1 MDGVN
6 RRNVQGTHLCKRFS
20 DKYLNIVQ
28 IKLLNSYKKRSRKT
42 YCQIR
47 SENFL
52 TKIERFRDSH
62 LSKLSGTS
70 YQNKLI
76 LNSLANQQIT
86 KITKTDENCT
96 KKRYNVKSKCE
107 NRSEIDILMKY
118 YSLLC
123 SRSYK
128 WNSTQLRLLL
138 SGDVETNPGPP
149 ENPLLVEIG
158 IITYNARGLKDKL
171 KLKRV
176 LNTCYKI
183 LQKNRNYFI
192 MLQETHLEIGDE
204 DRLKLLWRHGFVTS
218 PGQGRQRGT
227 MILFDKSWEVVHTDK
242 DSIGRFCLLS
252 AKKFNQ
258 QLCLGNIYAPNEHDI
273 TFFTTVYDKLLEYK
287 NSNPE
292 AKLIL
297 GGDFN
302 LVLGSMDSLNR
313 GSNAMEIASRE
324 MILQRNV
331 LLNLTDVYRHQHNSG
346 GFTWARG
353 NCMSRLDM
361 IFITK
366 ELINLGIESKIDWGF
381 DSSDHAMVEVSF
393 KIKNV
398 IRKGKGLYRVNTCAL
413 DNPECLREVK
423 NEVRAQI
430 STIPVSWNPHK
441 KLDFLK
447 VVIRSVLGQISGREG
462 KKNLT
467 EHDAISKQL
476 NLLKATRE
484 RILSEPNT
492 NTSNRSSVDDINRD
506 IIELEL
512 ELKRYLDARAKFLM
526 LRSGA
531 KWYEEGEKSNAYF
544 LNLINSR
551 SEQTFIGRLD
561 TGVEVL
567 ESQKDIMNYVTSFY
581 QSLYEEKDTD
591 DNYDDLFSDLPELN
605 DEDRKDLDR
614 PITME
619 EIEKTL
625 QGCQDTAPGPDG
637 IPYKVYKSL
646 WPEVG
651 QLLLDAWNQSVATG
665 MLPDDQRASCITL
678 LPKSGK
684 NIEKIENWRP
694 ITLTNC
700 DLKVFTKL
708 ISDRVSKKL
717 DKLIIQTQTA
727 YIPGRVV
734 HDNLRI
740 FDFYSNYC
748 QKNNVDALLISL
760 DAKKAFDSVSHKYLH
775 EVLKKYGF
783 SDNFISTVKMLYN
796 DIKANIL
803 VNGYKSV
810 IIKIARSVKQGDALS
825 CALFILC
832 IDPLLRKIENNGAI
846 KAIPIPR
853 SRYSNIEIK
862 VKTGGFADDVGM
874 AVKNET
880 ETINAIFND
889 YYLFSRLSG
898 IELNVNKTEIMKLN
912 LNTSNSVFVPEQ
924 IRAYGREF
932 ATSESV
938 KICGVVFSNNKNLA
952 YKSNIKDKILKLEKQ
967 IVRWLP
973 RGLSMEG
980 KLLIVKTF
988 GLSQLIYSLQ
998 MCKITDEDLKL
1009 IEGIIFKFLWNR
1021 KWVGNQAPDRIK
1033 RDYLKL
1039 PFSGGGLN
1047 APDMKDLNSAL
1058 KTKQFIRAN
1067 ASNHPI
1073 RFLQLYLMEKI
1084 GYYEYFKLEYAKLSQ
1099 DDDIISNFQSTTNRL
1114 VDKIRVLNIVD
1125 EHSDKQIVQNRANV
1139 IASTDILEYLHR
1151 KKMPIVIYRFTMLAN
1166 LGIETFSELLNE
1178 YNFPRS
1184 DNIKECARDVLQFF
1198 PTRWQEIVLNVS
1210 NIDSQITF
1218 REAYL
1223 SNKWKIKAHKF
1234 ITVKGIRRILLECKS
1249 SLPNPYDNL
1258 AKFEIPQHITSGKN
1272 PFQLARKAL
1281 YASRDKFFKY
1291 RILHGDIF
1299 CNSRMHRFKMVNSPN
1314 CSRCPNTIETV
1325 KHLLWE
1331 CPRSRNV
1338 WDYLNLRLKDDI
1350 GYDYVNYE
1358 TIILGGDRPI
1368 YIVEILI
1375 VWLLRVIMSI
1385 ERDEIITNSIVDQQI
1400 KTLFNYEKISFGEN
1414 TNKFKLRWESLESI
1428 VGDMN
1433 ERLVNHI

>member
-1 MDGVN
+1 
-6 RRNVQGTHLCKRFS
+6 
-20 DKYLNIVQ
+20 
-28 IKLLNSYKKRSRKT
+28 
-42 YCQIR
+42 
-47 SENFL
+47 
-52 TKIERFRDSH
+52 
-62 LSKLSGTS
+62 
-70 YQNKLI
+70 
-76 LNSLANQQIT
+76 
-86 KITKTDENCT
+86 
-96 KKRYNVKSKCE
+96 
-107 NRSEIDILMKY
+107 
-118 YSLLC
+118 
-123 SRSYK
+123 
-128 WNSTQLRLLL
+128 
-138 SGDVETNPGPP
+138 
-149 ENPLLVEIG
+149 
-158 IITYNARGLKDKL
+158 
-171 KLKRV
+171 
-176 LNTCYKI
+176 
-183 LQKNRNYFI
+183 
-192 MLQETHLEIGDE
+192 MLQETHLEQSDE
-204 DRLKLLWRHGFVTS
+204 DRLKLLWRHGIVTS

-227 MILFDKSWEVVHTDK
+227 MILFDKSWEVIHTDK

-252 AKKFNQ
+252 VKKFNQ
-258 QLCLGNIYAPNEHDI
+258 QLCLGNVYAPNDHD
-273 TFFTTVYDKLLEYK
+273 TAFFRTVYDKLLEYK

-302 LVLGSMDSLNR
+302 LVMSNNDSLNR
-313 GSNAMEIASRE
+313 GSNATEIASRE
-324 MILQRNV
+324 LILRRNG
-331 LLNLTDVYRHQHNSG
+331 LLNFIDAYRHKHQTG

-366 ELINLGIESKIDWGF
+366 DLINLGVDSKIDWGF
-381 DSSDHAMVEVSF
+381 DSSDHAMVEISF
-393 KIKNV
+393 RIKNV
-398 IRKGKGLYRVNTCAL
+398 VSKGKGLYRVNTCAL
-413 DNPECLREVK
+413 DNPESLKEVK
-423 NEVRAQI
+423 NEITAQL
-430 STIPVSWNPHK
+430 STIPESWNPHK

-447 VVIRSVLGQISGREG
+447 VAIRSVLSQISGKER
-462 KKNLT
+462 KKGLT
-467 EHDAISKQL
+467 EQDAISKQL
-476 NLLKATRE
+476 NLLKTTKE
-484 RILSEPNT
+484 RFLSEPNT
-492 NTSNRSSVDDINRD
+492 VFSNRLSINDINRD
-506 IIELEL
+506 ISELES
-512 ELKRYLDARAKFLM
+512 ELKSHLDARAKFLM

-551 SEQTFIGRLD
+551 CEQTFIGKLD

-567 ESQKDIMNYVTSFY
+567 ESQGDIMNHVTSFY
-581 QSLYEEKDTD
+581 QTLYEEKETD
-591 DNYDDLFSDLPELN
+591 DNYDDLLSDLPELN
-605 DEDRKDLDR
+605 EEDRKELDKR
-614 PITME
+614 ITLE
-619 EIEKTL
+619 ELEKTL
-625 QGCQDTAPGPDG
+625 KGCMDTTPGPDG
-637 IPYKVYKSL
+637 IPYKVYKAL

-651 QLLLDAWNQSVATG
+651 HLLLDAWNHSVTTG
-665 MLPDDQRASCITL
+665 MLPEDQKISCITL

-734 HDNLRI
+734 HDNLRV

-783 SDNFISTVKMLYN
+783 SDDFISTIKLLYN

-810 IIKIARSVKQGDALS
+810 MIKIARSVKQGDALS

-832 IDPLLRKIENNGAI
+832 IDPLLRKIENNRAI

-862 VKTGGFADDVGM
+862 AKTGCFADDVGM
-874 AVKNET
+874 VVKNET

-889 YYLFSRLSG
+889 YSLFSRLSG
-898 IELNVNKTEIMKLN
+898 IELNVSKTEVMKLN
-912 LNTSNSVFVPEQ
+912 LNTSNSIFVPEQ
-924 IRAYGREF
+924 IRAYGEVF
-932 ATSESV
+932 TTSESV
-938 KICGVVFSNNKNLA
+938 KICGVVFSNDRDLA
-952 YKSNIKDKILKLEKQ
+952 YKSNIKDKIVKLEKQ
-967 IVRWLP
+967 IIRWLP
-973 RGLSMEG
+973 RGLSVEG

-998 MCKITDEDLKL
+998 MCKILDEDLKQ
-1009 IEGIIFKFLWNR
+1009 IESIIFKFLWNR
-1021 KWVGNQAPDRIK
+1021 KWVWNQAPDRIK

-1039 PFSGGGLN
+1039 PFSKGGLN

-1067 ASNHPI
+1067 ASNHLI
-1073 RFLQLYLMEKI
+1073 KFIQLYLMEKI

-1099 DDDIISNFQSTTNRL
+1099 DDDIISNYQMTTNRL
-1114 VDKIRVLNIVD
+1114 VDHIRSLNLEEEQLD
-1125 EHSDKQIVQNRANV
+1125 NQIKQNRANL

-1151 KKMPIVIYRFTMLAN
+1151 KKMPIVIYRFATLAN

-1184 DNIKECARDVLQFF
+1184 DNVRECAREILQFF
-1198 PTRWQEIVLNVS
+1198 PARWQEIIQNSS

-1218 REAYL
+1218 REVYL
-1223 SNKWKIKAHKF
+1223 SNEWKINAHKH
-1234 ITVKGIRRILLECKS
+1234 ITVKGIRRAFLECKS
-1249 SLPNPYDNL
+1249 FLPNPYDNF
-1258 AKFEIPQHITSGKN
+1258 AKFEIPCHISSSKS
-1272 PFQLARKAL
+1272 PFKLARKAL

-1299 CNSRMHRFKMVNSPN
+1299 CNSRMHRFKMINTPN
-1314 CSRCPNTIETV
+1314 CSRCPNTIETI
-1325 KHLLWE
+1325 KHLLWD

-1338 WDYLNLRLKDDI
+1338 WDHLNLRLKNII
-1350 GYDYVNYE
+1350 GYDYINYE

-1368 YIVEILI
+1368 YAVETLI

-1385 ERDEIITNSIVDQQI
+1385 ERDEIITNNTVDQQI
-1400 KTLFNYEKISFGEN
+1400 KTLFNYDKISFGEN
-1414 TNKFKLRWESLESI
+1414 TAKFKLRWKNIASI
-1428 VGDMN
+1428 VGTCD
-1433 ERLVNHI
+1433 